1 MTYRSYNEIQLLRR
15 QLARERLETDSQL
28 HGADDAAAVT
38 TAPLRQQLDDKTK
51 VSSCQLQLASGYVL
65 AECSDVTVKRYIVGC
80 TSIFCIFTPC
90 LVLVRSK

>member
-1 MTYRSYNEIQLLRR
+1 MCRSYNEIQLLRR

-28 HGADDAAAVT
+28 HGTDDAAAVAAA
-38 TAPLRQQLDDKTK
+38 APLRQQLDDKTK